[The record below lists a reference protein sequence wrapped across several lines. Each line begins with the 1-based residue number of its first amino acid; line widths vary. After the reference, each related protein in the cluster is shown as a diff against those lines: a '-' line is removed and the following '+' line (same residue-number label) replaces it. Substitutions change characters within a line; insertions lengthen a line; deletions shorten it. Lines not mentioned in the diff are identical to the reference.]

1 MHCTIAFLALVPITP
16 RLVRTRDDGCNHNP
30 MQRLFGL
37 AAAAAAFDFFRIVK
51 EQTAFLDP
59 VRGEE

>member
-1 MHCTIAFLALVPITP
+1 
-16 RLVRTRDDGCNHNP
+16 

>member
-1 MHCTIAFLALVPITP
+1 
-16 RLVRTRDDGCNHNP
+16 

-51 EQTAFLDP
+51 EQTAFATP
-59 VRGEE
+59 